1 MAIKSRMPSSG
12 AIEKAI
18 EALNDGLEI
27 SGAGTEVQLPEKEVN
42 FEPDVEITELPDG
55 GAEINTDP
63 NAPIDQSQIAFD
75 ANLADYIEEGD
86 LQKLSDKLVA
96 SYESDKQS
104 RKDWEE
110 TYTKG
115 LDMLGFKYED
125 RTQPFAGASGVIH
138 PLLAE
143 SVTQFQAQA
152 YKELLPPGGPVNTEI
167 VGEIVPEIEEQAKRV
182 KDYMN
187 YQITHVMKEYDPDMD
202 QLLFYLPLSGSAF
215 KKTYYD
221 GLLQRAV
228 SKFVSSEDCVV
239 NYMASSLED
248 AVRITHTTKIDA
260 NELRKQQVSGFYRD
274 IPITSGSV
282 STVDD
287 IKEKIDELQG
297 ASDNLASDDDEH
309 VLLEMHVDADVPGFE
324 DQSGI
329 KLPYIITID
338 QYSTKILSIKRNWFE
353 ADQSRRRIDYFT
365 HYKFLPGLGFY
376 GFGLIHML
384 GGLSRTATSVL
395 RQLIDSGTLANL
407 PAGFKARGMRIRDH
421 DEPLQPGEFR
431 DVDVTGASI
440 KESLLPLPYKEPS
453 QVLFALLGFC
463 VDAGKSFAAIADMK
477 MGEGNEQ
484 NPVGTTLA
492 LLERGTKV
500 MSAIHKRLHYAQGVE
515 FNLLARCFQMYLP
528 PEYPYM
534 VRGGNR
540 MIKQADFDE
549 RVDILPISNPNI
561 FSMSQRVMLAQQ
573 QLQLAIANPA
583 LHNLR
588 EAYRRVYQALD
599 VDNIDALLKP
609 DPGNPPPKSPATEN
623 SEAMRGQ
630 DPKAF
635 PQQNHKA
642 HIEAHA
648 EFMFT
653 RPVQINPQLY
663 AMMEGHVLQHI
674 AIMAAEQ
681 VEQEMMPQAQ
691 ELQQQV
697 QQLQQQA
704 QQNPAMQQQVQQQVQ
719 QLQQQ
724 FMAQKEAAI
733 AMVESQLI
741 KEMAKEESV
750 RSGMEEQD
758 PLVKLKQQEIDLK
771 AAELMQK
778 SQHDETKMLMET
790 AVDAEKLDLER
801 EKLSSSNE
809 LGMVKESF
817 GLMKEGQKDATAEIK
832 EDVASLRDLA
842 KNRSNEKIAAMRE
855 RAAARKAKSN
865 GKSSKSN

>member
-1 MAIKSRMPSSG
+1 MAIKSRMPASG

-27 SGAGTEVQLPEKEVN
+27 SGGGTEVQLPNKQVN
-42 FEPDVEITELPDG
+42 LDPNVEITELPDG

-63 NAPIDQSQIAFD
+63 NAPVDQSQIPFD
-75 ANLADYIEEGD
+75 ANLAEYLEEGD
-86 LQKLSDKLVA
+86 LQKLSDKLIG

-115 LDMLGFKYED
+115 LDMLGFKYDD
-125 RTQPFAGASGVIH
+125 RTQPFEGASGVIH

-143 SVTQFQAQA
+143 SATQFQAQA
-152 YKELLPPGGPVNTEI
+152 YKELLPPAGPVNTEI
-167 VGEIVPEIEEQAKRV
+167 VGEITPQVEEQAKRV
-182 KDYMN
+182 KDFMN

-215 KKTYYD
+215 KKTYHD
-221 GLLQRAV
+221 SVLGRPV

-248 AVRITHTTKIDA
+248 AVRITHATKVDSNA
-260 NELRKQQVSGFYRD
+260 LRKQQVSGFYRD
-274 IPITSGSV
+274 IPITAGTV
-282 STVDD
+282 SIDD
-287 IKEKIDELQG
+287 VKEKSDELHG
-297 ASDNLASDDDEH
+297 VSDNLSSEDDEH

-329 KLPYIITID
+329 KLPYVITID
-338 QYSTKILSIKRNWFE
+338 QYSTKILSIKRNWNQQ
-353 ADQSRRRIDYFT
+353 DQLRNRVDYFT

-395 RQLIDSGTLANL
+395 RQLIDAGTLANL

-431 DVDVTGASI
+431 DVDVTGTSI
-440 KESLLPLPYKEPS
+440 RESLLPLPYKEPS

-515 FNLLARCFQMYLP
+515 FNLLARCVKMFLP

-534 VRGGNR
+534 VKGGNR
-540 MIKQADFDE
+540 TIKQADFDD
-549 RVDILPISNPNI
+549 RVDILPVSNPNI

-573 QLQLAIANPA
+573 QLQMATANPA

-623 SEAMRGQ
+623 SEAMRGT

-653 RPVQINPQLY
+653 RPVQINVQVY
-663 AMMEGHVLQHI
+663 AMMEAHILQHI

-681 VEQEMMPQAQ
+681 VEQQM
-691 ELQQQV
+691 QQQT
-697 QQLQQQA
+697 QQLQQQI
-704 QQNPAMQQQVQQQVQ
+704 QQMQQQAAQNPQIQQQIQ
-719 QLQQQ
+719 QMQQQ
-724 FMAQKEAAI
+724 FVIQKESAI
-733 AMVESQLI
+733 SDLEAKLI
-741 KEMAKEESV
+741 KNMAAEEQQ
-750 RSGMEEQD
+750 RSGLEDKD
-758 PLVKLKQQEIDLK
+758 PLIKLKQQEIDLK
-771 AAELMQK
+771 AAELQQK
-778 SQHDETKMLMET
+778 GEHDQTKMLMET

-801 EKLSSSNE
+801 EKMQSGNE
-809 LGMVKESF
+809 LGIVKESF
-817 GLMKEGQKDATAEIK
+817 GLMKEGQKDTTAEIK
-832 EDVASLRDLA
+832 EDVASLRDAA
-842 KNRSNEKIAAMRE
+842 KNRSNEKIAGMRE
-855 RAAARKAKSN
+855 RSASRKAN
-865 GKSSKSN
+865 GKSKTK

>member
-1 MAIKSRMPSSG
+1 MVKPKTRPISNSS
-12 AIEKAI
+12 IEKAI
-18 EALNDGLEI
+18 DALASAGVDVGINESAVEI
-27 SGAGTEVQLPEKEVN
+27 DVPEKGVE
-42 FEPDVEITELPDG
+42 FESDFEIMEDG
-55 GAEINTDP
+55 SAQQVGEEQ
-63 NAPIDQSQIAFD
+63 IDQTQIPFN
-75 ANLADYIEEGD
+75 ANLSEYIDTTALRKLADDCIG
-86 LQKLSDKLVA
+86 A
-96 SYESDKQS
+96 YESDKTS
-104 RKDWEE
+104 RKDWED

-125 RTQPFAGASGVIH
+125 RSQPFEGASGVIH

-167 VGEIVPEIEEQAKRV
+167 VGEITPEVEDQAKRV

-221 GLLQRAV
+221 EGLQRPV
-228 SKFVSSEDCVV
+228 SKFVSGEDCVV
-239 NYMASSLED
+239 NYGASSLED
-248 AVRITHTTKIDA
+248 AVRITHVTKVDA
-260 NELRKQQVSGFYRD
+260 NTLRKQQVNGFYRD
-274 IPITSGSV
+274 IPVTSGSV
-282 STVDD
+282 STAVSEVR
-287 IKEKIDELQG
+287 EKVNELEG
-297 ASDNLASDDDEH
+297 VSRELPNDDDEH
-309 VLLEMHVDADVPGFE
+309 VLLEMHVDVDVPDFE
-324 DQSGI
+324 DPDGI

-338 QYSTKILSIKRNWFE
+338 QFSNEVLSIRRNWNE
-353 ADQSRRRIDYFT
+353 QDPAKRRIDYFT

-395 RQLIDSGTLANL
+395 RQLIDAGTLANL

-431 DVDVTGASI
+431 DVDVTGTSI

-453 QVLFALLGFC
+453 QTLFALLGFC

-515 FNLLARCFQMYLP
+515 FNLLARCIQMFLP

-540 MIKQADFDE
+540 MIKQSDFDE
-549 RVDILPISNPNI
+549 RVDILPVSNPNI

-599 VDNIDALLKP
+599 VDNIDAILKP
-609 DPGNPPPKSPATEN
+609 DPDQPQPMSPAMEN
-623 SEAMRGQ
+623 SMAMKGKEPQ
-630 DPKAF
+630 AF

-642 HIEAHA
+642 HIDTHG

-653 RPVQINPQLY
+653 RMVQINPQLY
-663 AMMEGHVLQHI
+663 AMMEAHVMQHI
-674 AIMAAEQ
+674 SLMAALQ
-681 VEQEMMPQAQ
+681 VEEEFKQQSEQINQLMM
-691 ELQQQV
+691 
-697 QQLQQQA
+697 QA
-704 QQNPAMQQQVQQQVQ
+704 QQNPQ
-719 QLQQQ
+719 
-724 FMAQKEAAI
+724 MAQQAEQARQELVNAKESRI
-733 AMVESQLI
+733 AELEAEMI
-741 KEMAKEESV
+741 KEMAKQEQEKA
-750 RSGMEEQD
+750 GNMTQD
-758 PLVKLKQQEIDLK
+758 PLVRLKQQEIDLK
-771 AAELMQK
+771 AAEIAAK
-778 SQHDETKMLMET
+778 AETEDNKIMADIGIE
-790 AVDAEKLDLER
+790 AEKLDLARDQMKAKTEETIFTEGLKAVEESDKQTIEDIRQNMETLRDER
-801 EKLSSSNE
+801 KIQSAERIAR
-809 LGMVKESF
+809 
-817 GLMKEGQKDATAEIK
+817 MKERGNGRSD
-832 EDVASLRDLA
+832 
-842 KNRSNEKIAAMRE
+842 KNNK
-855 RAAARKAKSN
+855 
-865 GKSSKSN
+865 

>member
-297 ASDNLASDDDEH
+297 ASNTVASDDDEH
-309 VLLEMHVDADVPGFE
+309 VLLEMHVDADITGFE